1 LRCLNPTKEP
11 IQNIDPLMVQKLI
24 KMLDEHNPFAKKF
37 RTARDILS
45 DYEDGDFIIRIV
57 GAREGDPVQYN
68 LPTTDELAMLVCG
81 DLSLDTFK
89 RDIIIPKHNR
99 DLKRIS
105 SLHPVCMALQYPLL
119 FPFGERG
126 FQIGVPY
133 VGMGNAQRSARSHM
147 AMHDFFSYRFHY
159 KKNEPNHFLCYRPL
173 SSQAKVDARA
183 AIDENRL
190 QYILQNQNNLRTQSI
205 EGISD
210 VVGRGCIDGE
220 EMDLRVVLPAS
231 HIGGRRYMF
240 QNYHDGLAICRVYGP
255 PDFFVTFTC
264 NPNWPEILESM
275 FEPGQKTS
283 DRPNIIVRVFHLKH
297 NVLLNDIRFGDIFG
311 RQLAGTITPLQP
323 LQTTIRIFKTNS

>member
-1 LRCLNPTKEP
+1 
-11 IQNIDPLMVQKLI
+11 MVQKLI
-24 KMLDEHNPFAKKF
+24 KMLDEHNPFTKKF

-133 VGMGNAQRSARSHM
+133 VGMGNAERSARSHM
-147 AMHDFFSYRFHY
+147 AMLDFFSYRFHY
-159 KKNEPNHFLCYRPL
+159 KKNEPNHFLCYGLL

-183 AIDENRL
+183 TIDENRL